1 MRQAQVPTSHALLGD
16 ATSLPDWLMEL
27 VPAMTFSTGSLV
39 LGVVLVGFASRPHGS
54 SEQTAYIGHER
65 VVDYC
70 VSSGDARVL
79 HHASPRSKRSSGS
92 SAQAHNGVG

>member
-1 MRQAQVPTSHALLGD
+1 
-16 ATSLPDWLMEL
+16 
-27 VPAMTFSTGSLV
+27 MTFSTGSLV

-54 SEQTAYIGHER
+54 SKQTVEVPAVMPKGHER

-70 VSSGDARVL
+70 VSSGDARVF

-92 SAQAHNGVG
+92 SAQRRGVESNRLAN